1 MKIEKDG
8 KTFYVCECGKEFEK
22 RKAFIGHCS
31 RCEKHLGH
39 KPTNNDNL
47 GKWARGNKK
56 KNTKYKDKN
65 YNEPGNCQYC
75 GRKCKNQNALK
86 QHEIRCKKNPDK
98 IDTSKSWNNG
108 NRPAWNKG
116 KSKETNKS
124 VLKASKTLSKTLKTK
139 YKEELKQG
147 IKRKQPKWV
156 KDKISASM
164 VGKNIDSQEHNQMGT
179 CKCGYYKDIFCASS
193 YELAYLIYCLDHN
206 IDIKR
211 NKKSYRY
218 KYKGKEHNY
227 FPDFVINDKVLIEI
241 KGKKSRIVNIKA
253 KAVNDLP
260 IRILYR
266 KDLEHIFDYIYLTY
280 NKLNLEVIE
289 LYDDYSI
296 RYKKKNGRYIKKK
309 LKKG

>member
-1 MKIEKDG
+1 M
-8 KTFYVCECGKEFEK
+8 
-22 RKAFIGHCS
+22 
-31 RCEKHLGH
+31 
-39 KPTNNDNL
+39 
-47 GKWARGNKK
+47 K
-56 KNTKYKDKN
+56 KNSSKDFLCKYCKK
-65 YNEPGNCQYC
+65 E
-75 GRKCKNQNALK
+75 CKNLNSLR
-86 QHEIRCKKNPDK
+86 QHEIRCKENP
-98 IDTSKSWNNG
+98 
-108 NRPAWNKG
+108 NRIKMGYNANPNANYHAWNKG
-116 KSKETNKS
+116 LTKKDNNIL
-124 VLKASKTLSKTLKTK
+124 LKASIKVSKTQKNN
-139 YKEELKQG
+139 YRKEREQG

-164 VGKNIDSQEHNQMGT
+164 VGKNIDPQEHNQMRT

-211 NKKSYRY
+211 NKKGYRY

-227 FPDFVINDKVLIEI
+227 FPDFIINDKVIVEI
-241 KGKKSRIVNIKA
+241 KGKKSRLVNIKA

-260 IRILYR
+260 IRVLYK

-309 LKKG
+309 LKKVYGKH